1 MWKRWGDYF
10 VPAGPSSQFAPW
22 SKCRFLSN
30 NCLPNLKIS
39 IMMMM
44 TMMRHRKI
52 HFGKLQ
58 FGNTLWKIP
67 FGKLHFEKYK
77 IWKLL
82 SENKSQASQCLFS
95 PPSSRVVAGAQK
107 TFSDQGQ
114 WGTASGSPANTF
126 YQRRELNW
134 GEYDWRAFCTRSRRW
149 RSKRLGRREW
159 WSWSMGPSPAISNT
173 HLQ

>member
-30 NCLPNLKIS
+30 NCLPNLEII

-95 PPSSRVVAGAQK
+95 PMRLNMWSYRGIQQILESYRWARIYKFSQQK
-107 TFSDQGQ
+107 CRIYTFSRQKCHIYRFLQ
-114 WGTASGSPANTF
+114 KRMMFLKYMTKRQCLALFLFRISSINLF
-126 YQRRELNW
+126 YR
-134 GEYDWRAFCTRSRRW
+134 
-149 RSKRLGRREW
+149 
-159 WSWSMGPSPAISNT
+159 
-173 HLQ
+173 